1 MFIGEVIKDYRTKYK
16 ISQRTFASRTNLSPS
31 YINTLE
37 KIYNP
42 KTKKPYSITTD
53 AANELARA
61 MNMSIEELLGLLDEQ
76 QEFEVNSVPNYKIP
90 ILNIIDINNIFSNDN
105 IIDYI
110 NIRTQRKWNDPK
122 NYFAFEPTEDNM
134 LPLLGKG
141 DLAIVHYQED
151 VESGQTAL
159 IFIADRNIITIKK
172 IIKTENGLEL
182 HSMNPYFPIE
192 KNNNIKILGRVIKSQ
207 SENAFN

>member
-16 ISQRTFASRTNLSPS
+16 ISQRTFASRTSLSPS

-53 AANELARA
+53 AANELAKA
-61 MNMSIEELLGLLDEQ
+61 MNMSIEELLCLLDDQ
-76 QEFEVNSVPNYKIP
+76 QEFEVNSVPNYRIP
-90 ILNIIDINNIFSNDN
+90 ILDIVDINNIFSNDN

-110 NIRTQRKWNDPK
+110 NIRSQKKWDDPN

-141 DLAIVHYQED
+141 DIAIVHCQED
-151 VESGQTAL
+151 IESGKTAL
-159 IFIADRNIITIKK
+159 VFIPDRNIITIKK
-172 IIKTENGLEL
+172 IIKTDNGIEL
-182 HSMNPYFPIE
+182 HSMNPYFPVE